1 MLQRIQSVLLF
12 FAALCMISILFFPMW
27 EKNDVKKNEEVII
40 TAIEQVHNKT
50 DIETGE
56 VNIISTVWTAYIG
69 ILCVLAAAVAFYSI
83 FRYDN
88 RLFQMK
94 LGALNSL
101 LMGGTLGITVY
112 FALQAEKLI
121 VPEVRG
127 DYAEGFYVIVV
138 ALFLNTIANRFI
150 RRDEKLVRSADRI
163 R

>member
-1 MLQRIQSVLLF
+1 ML
-12 FAALCMISILFFPMW
+12 AILFRPVW
-27 EKNDVKKNEEVII
+27 TKTDVEKNETLTL
-40 TAIEQVHNKT
+40 TAIELIHEKT

-56 VNIISTVWTAYIG
+56 VQTVNKDMIPYMA
-69 ILCVLAAAVAFYSI
+69 ILAVLSAAVAFYSI

-101 LMGGTLGITVY
+101 LMGGSLGVAVY
-112 FALQAEKLI
+112 FALQAENII
-121 VPEVRG
+121 VPLLRG
-127 DYAEGFYVIVV
+127 DYVDGFYLGV
-138 ALFLNTIANRFI
+138 AALLLNSIANRFI

>member
-12 FAALCMISILFFPMW
+12 FAALCMLSILFLTMW
-27 EKNDVKKNEEVII
+27 SKMDVEKSERITI
-40 TAIEQVHNKT
+40 TAISQLHEKV

-56 VNIISTVWTAYIG
+56 IYLISEIHTFYIAIIG
-69 ILCVLAAAVAFYSI
+69 VLAAAIAFYSI

-88 RLFQMK
+88 RLLQMK

-101 LMGGTLGITVY
+101 IMGSTLGVTIY
-112 FALQAEKLI
+112 FVLEAEKMI
-121 VPEVRG
+121 VPTIRG
-127 DYAEGFYVIVV
+127 DYGEGFYAIVG
-138 ALFLNTIANRFI
+138 ALFLNTLANRFI